1 MGDRVRLSIRVRVN
15 FRVCFWGLG
24 LGLGLVRVG
33 VRVRVRVRFVSAL
46 IKTNNKSDF
55 LRFVNP
61 FPVLMTFFL
70 LSPFYFCFLGANCV
84 EGSMIPSKDACPAGS
99 IL

>member
-15 FRVCFWGLG
+15 FRVWFWGLG
-24 LGLGLVRVG
+24 LGLGLVRV
-33 VRVRVRVRFVSAL
+33 RVRVGVRFVSAL
-46 IKTNNKSDF
+46 INTNNKSDF

-84 EGSMIPSKDACPAGS
+84 KGSMIPSTNACPAGS